1 MNPQID
7 VVIPAHKKDLLTLEH
22 CIEGIKRNVANVRRI
37 IVISKEKYS
46 DNAEWFDEALYPF
59 SYKEIS
65 DLVGGKNV
73 GWNYQQLLKL
83 YAVLVIPN
91 ILENILIVDS
101 DTVFYR
107 KVEFFENGLPLYN
120 LAKDKNLDKDKFH
133 QETLQ
138 QIKKLMPEIAE
149 KLPEKYQAISGIC
162 HHMIFQKNVILD
174 LMQIV
179 EKRYN
184 EVFYKAFLQSR
195 ESAYGV
201 AEYNLYFFFLVTHYA
216 EKYKIRI
223 LKYKNT
229 AKFYPLFERLRKK
242 YHYCSYHSYMRS

>member
-7 VVIPAHKKDLLTLEH
+7 VVIPAHKKDLLTLDH
-22 CIEGIKRNVANVRRI
+22 CIEGVKRNVANVRRI
-37 IVISKEKYS
+37 IVISKERYS
-46 DNAEWFDEALYPF
+46 DKAEWFDEALYPF

-83 YAVLVIPN
+83 YAVLVIPD
-91 ILENILIVDS
+91 ILENILILDS

-107 KVEFFENGLPLYN
+107 KVKFFENGLPLYN
-120 LAKDKNLDKDKFH
+120 LGKDKNLDKDKFF
-133 QETLQ
+133 QETLK

-149 KLPEKYQAISGIC
+149 KLPEKYNAISGIC
-162 HHMIFQKNVILD
+162 HHMIFQKNVICD
-174 LMQIV
+174 LMQHV

-184 EVFYKAFLQSR
+184 EVFYKAFLRSA
-195 ESAYGV
+195 ESACGV
-201 AEYNLYFFFLVTHYA
+201 AEYNLYFFFLVTHHQ

-229 AKFYPLFERLRKK
+229 ANFYPLFERLRKK
-242 YHYCSYHSYMRS
+242 YDYCSYHSYMRN